1 MPLSSVSRFILTLK
15 PYVLITFRAARRKA
29 EAETAEKAS
38 ATVFVRNLPFE
49 YSSQAL
55 EDLFSEAGSL
65 VSCSYMPLLGP
76 YMILLRTTIYN
87 SYQDLSKR
95 HLLSLPKRQRTPHE
109 MLHPPTDHA
118 VLDLLSSEWQRT
130 PWLLFTHF
138 VRCSPVY
145 TIFYIE

>member
-1 MPLSSVSRFILTLK
+1 MSRIILTNHIYLR
-15 PYVLITFRAARRKA
+15 ITFRAARRKA

-55 EDLFSEAGSL
+55 EDLFSEAGSW
-65 VSCSYMPLLGP
+65 VSCFYMPLAGP
-76 YMILLRTTIYN
+76 LMILLRAAIHN

-109 MLHPPTDHA
+109 MLHLPTDHA

-138 VRCSPVY
+138 VRYSPVY
-145 TIFYIE
+145 TISYTE